1 MVLCLEPRFTRNAS
15 RSNCT
20 AAVNSCQR
28 NPGRA
33 ETPARAERSKTP
45 NLVLARH
52 CGHARDQPQKTR
64 DAMIDIDNTMTRDET
79 AKPSRR
85 HRPRGGRKNRKGSR
99 DEAEPSKKLFNPD
112 SGELFDPEEEARKA
126 EAEAARKRE
135 EKERLAQVE
144 KEAAAGRNAKADEWR
159 PSDLKRAPGGLREED
174 FPALPGGPAPKPAIA
189 VRPPPAPQREQPS
202 GPRFRGKV
210 VGNWTNSGPKGQAWI
225 RPDGVAENERKDLL
239 LYRDHVAKGL
249 QLKAGDRVEYGV
261 HNRPTSQGRSVAV
274 KVTKLD
280 ASMLRRAPTNRA
292 GVKVEDAGVPL
303 AQRVVR
309 DDGLQRALAASRA
322 DFDAEEQKR
331 LAERE
336 DEELAKALMLSAAA
350 ASEDDRRRREQEAA
364 EASRR
369 MAEMAAAKREAEAAE
384 TAAKR
389 EADAEADRRV
399 AEVVVAG
406 TETQPETQVPPDN
419 LAEAERRAAAAR
431 AQLAQIEQARRAAAE
446 ELRASQ
452 NIVEDA
458 RRRAARDQ
466 QRTLAFQPQSP
477 PRSLAALEQEWRQKT
492 PGTPGTVRK
501 TITLATRPAFDS
513 KQRDFVAFL
522 ASIGL
527 QHYAQKLREEQIDC
541 IADLKILNN
550 EDLEACGIPPR
561 DAATMMAG
569 LADLHPG
576 VA

>member
-1 MVLCLEPRFTRNAS
+1 
-15 RSNCT
+15 
-20 AAVNSCQR
+20 
-28 NPGRA
+28 
-33 ETPARAERSKTP
+33 
-45 NLVLARH
+45 
-52 CGHARDQPQKTR
+52 
-64 DAMIDIDNTMTRDET
+64 MIDIDNTMTRDET

-112 SGELFDPEEEARKA
+112 SGELFDPEDEARKA

-135 EKERLAQVE
+135 ERERQAVAE

-159 PSDLKRAPGGLREED
+159 PSEKPGAPGGLREED

-189 VRPPPAPQREQPS
+189 IRPPPAPQREQPS

-280 ASMLRRAPTNRA
+280 ASMLRRAPVRNA
-292 GVKVEDAGVPL
+292 GAKVEDAGIPL
-303 AQRVVR
+303 AQRQQPQR

-350 ASEDDRRRREQEAA
+350 ASEDDRRRREQEA
-364 EASRR
+364 EAS
-369 MAEMAAAKREAEAAE
+369 
-384 TAAKR
+384 AKR
-389 EADAEADRRV
+389 EADAEAERRV

-406 TETQPETQVPPDN
+406 TTTENAPDN
-419 LAEAERRAAAAR
+419 HVAEAERRASAAR
-431 AQLAQIEQARRAAAE
+431 AQLAEIERARRAAAE

-458 RRRAARDQ
+458 RRRAAANQ
-466 QRTLAFQPQSP
+466 QRVAFQPQSP

-501 TITLATRPAFDS
+501 TIQLGTRPAFDS

-522 ASIGL
+522 ASINL
-527 QHYAQKLREEQIDC
+527 AHYAQKLREEQIDC

>member
-1 MVLCLEPRFTRNAS
+1 MYITRVS
-15 RSNCT
+15 T
-20 AAVNSCQR
+20 QAA
-28 NPGRA
+28 
-33 ETPARAERSKTP
+33 
-45 NLVLARH
+45 
-52 CGHARDQPQKTR
+52 
-64 DAMIDIDNTMTRDET
+64 
-79 AKPSRR
+79 AKQ
-85 HRPRGGRKNRKGSR
+85 
-99 DEAEPSKKLFNPD
+99 
-112 SGELFDPEEEARKA
+112 
-126 EAEAARKRE
+126 EAEA
-135 EKERLAQVE
+135 
-144 KEAAAGRNAKADEWR
+144 
-159 PSDLKRAPGGLREED
+159 S
-174 FPALPGGPAPKPAIA
+174 
-189 VRPPPAPQREQPS
+189 
-202 GPRFRGKV
+202 
-210 VGNWTNSGPKGQAWI
+210 
-225 RPDGVAENERKDLL
+225 
-239 LYRDHVAKGL
+239 
-249 QLKAGDRVEYGV
+249 
-261 HNRPTSQGRSVAV
+261 
-274 KVTKLD
+274 
-280 ASMLRRAPTNRA
+280 
-292 GVKVEDAGVPL
+292 
-303 AQRVVR
+303 
-309 DDGLQRALAASRA
+309 
-322 DFDAEEQKR
+322 
-331 LAERE
+331 
-336 DEELAKALMLSAAA
+336 
-350 ASEDDRRRREQEAA
+350 
-364 EASRR
+364 
-369 MAEMAAAKREAEAAE
+369 
-384 TAAKR
+384 AKR
-389 EADAEADRRV
+389 EADAEAERRV

-541 IADLKILNN
+541 IADLKILNG

>member
-1 MVLCLEPRFTRNAS
+1 
-15 RSNCT
+15 
-20 AAVNSCQR
+20 
-28 NPGRA
+28 
-33 ETPARAERSKTP
+33 
-45 NLVLARH
+45 
-52 CGHARDQPQKTR
+52 
-64 DAMIDIDNTMTRDET
+64 
-79 AKPSRR
+79 
-85 HRPRGGRKNRKGSR
+85 
-99 DEAEPSKKLFNPD
+99 
-112 SGELFDPEEEARKA
+112 
-126 EAEAARKRE
+126 
-135 EKERLAQVE
+135 
-144 KEAAAGRNAKADEWR
+144 
-159 PSDLKRAPGGLREED
+159 
-174 FPALPGGPAPKPAIA
+174 
-189 VRPPPAPQREQPS
+189 
-202 GPRFRGKV
+202 
-210 VGNWTNSGPKGQAWI
+210 
-225 RPDGVAENERKDLL
+225 
-239 LYRDHVAKGL
+239 
-249 QLKAGDRVEYGV
+249 
-261 HNRPTSQGRSVAV
+261 VAV
-274 KVTKLD
+274 KVTKID
-280 ASMLRRAPTNRA
+280 ASMLRRAPNRVA
-292 GVKVEDAGVPL
+292 GAHVADAGVPL
-303 AQRVVR
+303 AQRQQPR

-369 MAEMAAAKREAEAAE
+369 MAEMAAAKKEAEAAE
-384 TAAKR
+384 AAAKR
-389 EADAEADRRV
+389 EAEAEADRRV

-406 TETQPETQVPPDN
+406 TETQPETQRPPDEI
-419 LAEAERRAAAAR
+419 AEAERRAAAAR
-431 AQLAQIEQARRAAAE
+431 AQLDQIEQARRAAAE

-541 IADLKILNN
+541 IADLKILNG

>member
-1 MVLCLEPRFTRNAS
+1 
-15 RSNCT
+15 
-20 AAVNSCQR
+20 
-28 NPGRA
+28 
-33 ETPARAERSKTP
+33 
-45 NLVLARH
+45 
-52 CGHARDQPQKTR
+52 
-64 DAMIDIDNTMTRDET
+64 MIDIDNTMTRDET
-79 AKPSRR
+79 PSRR
-85 HRPRGGRKNRKGSR
+85 GATDRGAGGRTGRARGTTPSRPKNYLIRTRASCSTPRRRRARPRRNGSR
-99 DEAEPSKKLFNPD
+99 S
-112 SGELFDPEEEARKA
+112 EERERQ
-126 EAEAARKRE
+126 AA
-135 EKERLAQVE
+135 VE
-144 KEAAAGRNAKADEWR
+144 KEAAAGRNAAADEWR
-159 PSDLKRAPGGLREED
+159 PSDVKRAPGGLREED
-174 FPALPGGPAPKPAIA
+174 FPALPGGPAPKPAVAI
-189 VRPPPAPQREQPS
+189 RPPPAPARAPRIT

-210 VGNWTNSGPKGQAWI
+210 VGNWTNSGPKG
-225 RPDGVAENERKDLL
+225 RPDPARRRRREPAEGRFVI
-239 LYRDHVAKGL
+239 RSTRQTSL
-249 QLKAGDRVEYGV
+249 QLKAGDRVEYG
-261 HNRPTSQGRSVAV
+261 HAAQKTTQGRTVARN
-274 KVTKLD
+274 VTKVD
-280 ASMLRRAPTNRA
+280 AGALRRAPVRNA
-292 GVKVEDAGVPL
+292 GAKVEDAGVPL
-303 AQRVVR
+303 AQRVTRPR

-369 MAEMAAAKREAEAAE
+369 MAEMAAAKHRG
-384 TAAKR
+384 
-389 EADAEADRRV
+389 RRRRRPRPRQ
-399 AEVVVAG
+399 ARPTPRRIAG
-406 TETQPETQVPPDN
+406 CGGRRRGHRLPRRHLTSR
-419 LAEAERRAAAAR
+419 EAERRAAAAR
-431 AQLAQIEQARRAAAE
+431 AQLAQIERARRAAAE

-466 QRTLAFQPQSP
+466 QRTAFQPQSP
-477 PRSLAALEQEWRQKT
+477 PRSFGA
-492 PGTPGTVRK
+492 GTGVATEDAGHAGHGAQDYS
-501 TITLATRPAFDS
+501 TLGTRPAFDS

-541 IADLKILNN
+541 IADLKILNG

>member
-1 MVLCLEPRFTRNAS
+1 
-15 RSNCT
+15 
-20 AAVNSCQR
+20 
-28 NPGRA
+28 
-33 ETPARAERSKTP
+33 
-45 NLVLARH
+45 
-52 CGHARDQPQKTR
+52 
-64 DAMIDIDNTMTRDET
+64 MIDIDNTMTRDET

-126 EAEAARKRE
+126 EAEAQAKRE
-135 EKERLAQVE
+135 ERERQAAAE

-159 PSDLKRAPGGLREED
+159 PSDVKRAPGGLREED
-174 FPALPGGPAPKPAIA
+174 FPALPGGPAPKPAVSI
-189 VRPPPAPQREQPS
+189 RPPPPPTRAPEIT

-210 VGNWTNSGPKGQAWI
+210 VGHWTNSGPKGQAWI

-280 ASMLRRAPTNRA
+280 ASMLRRAPNRVA
-292 GVKVEDAGVPL
+292 GAHVADAGVPL
-303 AQRVVR
+303 AQRRPV

-350 ASEDDRRRREQEAA
+350 ASEDDRRRREQESA
-364 EASRR
+364 EAARR
-369 MAEMAAAKREAEAAE
+369 MAEMAAAKKEAEAS
-384 TAAKR
+384 AKR
-389 EADAEADRRV
+389 EADAEAERRV

-406 TETQPETQVPPDN
+406 TDTDN
-419 LAEAERRAAAAR
+419 NVAEAERRAAAAR

-501 TITLATRPAFDS
+501 TIQLGTRPAFDS

-522 ASIGL
+522 ASINL
-527 QHYAQKLREEQIDC
+527 AHYAQKLREEQIDC

>member
-1 MVLCLEPRFTRNAS
+1 
-15 RSNCT
+15 
-20 AAVNSCQR
+20 
-28 NPGRA
+28 
-33 ETPARAERSKTP
+33 
-45 NLVLARH
+45 
-52 CGHARDQPQKTR
+52 
-64 DAMIDIDNTMTRDET
+64 MIDIDNTMTRDET

-112 SGELFDPEEEARKA
+112 SGELFDPEEEERKA
-126 EAEAARKRE
+126 EEEKQRQRE
-135 EKERLAQVE
+135 ERERQAAAE

-159 PSDLKRAPGGLREED
+159 PSEKPGAPGGLREED
-174 FPALPGGPAPKPAIA
+174 FPALPGGPAPKPAVSI
-189 VRPPPAPQREQPS
+189 RPPPAPQREQPS

-239 LYRDHVAKGL
+239 LYRDHVARGL

-280 ASMLRRAPTNRA
+280 ASMLRRAPVRNA
-292 GVKVEDAGVPL
+292 GAKVEDAGVPL
-303 AQRVVR
+303 AQRRPV

-369 MAEMAAAKREAEAAE
+369 MALAAAKQEAEAAE
-384 TAAKR
+384 AAAKR
-389 EADAEADRRV
+389 EADAEAERRV

-406 TETQPETQVPPDN
+406 TQGDDV
-419 LAEAERRAAAAR
+419 AEAERRAAAAR

-541 IADLKILNN
+541 IADLKILNG

>member
-1 MVLCLEPRFTRNAS
+1 LVAR
-15 RSNCT
+15 
-20 AAVNSCQR
+20 
-28 NPGRA
+28 
-33 ETPARAERSKTP
+33 ETPAPRAADPKFDPCAAFAGTR
-45 NLVLARH
+45 A
-52 CGHARDQPQKTR
+52 ADAKTR
-64 DAMIDIDNTMTRDET
+64 DAMIDIDKTMTRDET

-126 EAEAARKRE
+126 EAEKQRQRAERE
-135 EKERLAQVE
+135 RQVAVE

-159 PSDLKRAPGGLREED
+159 PSDVKRAPGGLREED

-189 VRPPPAPQREQPS
+189 TRPPPAPQRAPEIS

-249 QLKAGDRVEYGV
+249 NLKAGDRVEYGV

-280 ASMLRRAPTNRA
+280 ASMLRRAPVRNA
-292 GVKVEDAGVPL
+292 GAKVEDAGIPL
-303 AQRVVR
+303 AQRQQPQR

-364 EASRR
+364 EAARREQETAEASRR
-369 MAEMAAAKREAEAAE
+369 MAEMAAAKKEAEASAKREAEAEAE
-384 TAAKR
+384 
-389 EADAEADRRV
+389 RRV

-406 TETQPETQVPPDN
+406 TETQRPPDHV
-419 LAEAERRAAAAR
+419 AEAERRAAAAR
-431 AQLAQIEQARRAAAE
+431 AQLEEIERARRAAAE

-541 IADLKILNN
+541 IADLKILNG

>member
-1 MVLCLEPRFTRNAS
+1 M
-15 RSNCT
+15 
-20 AAVNSCQR
+20 
-28 NPGRA
+28 
-33 ETPARAERSKTP
+33 
-45 NLVLARH
+45 
-52 CGHARDQPQKTR
+52 
-64 DAMIDIDNTMTRDET
+64 
-79 AKPSRR
+79 
-85 HRPRGGRKNRKGSR
+85 
-99 DEAEPSKKLFNPD
+99 
-112 SGELFDPEEEARKA
+112 
-126 EAEAARKRE
+126 
-135 EKERLAQVE
+135 
-144 KEAAAGRNAKADEWR
+144 
-159 PSDLKRAPGGLREED
+159 
-174 FPALPGGPAPKPAIA
+174 
-189 VRPPPAPQREQPS
+189 
-202 GPRFRGKV
+202 
-210 VGNWTNSGPKGQAWI
+210 GNWTNSGPKGQAWI

-249 QLKAGDRVEYGV
+249 NLKAGDRVEYGV

-280 ASMLRRAPTNRA
+280 ASMLRRAPVRNA
-292 GVKVEDAGVPL
+292 GAKVEDAGIPL
-303 AQRVVR
+303 AQRQQPQR

-350 ASEDDRRRREQEAA
+350 ASEDDRRRREQEAT

-369 MAEMAAAKREAEAAE
+369 MAEMAAAKKDAEASAKREAEAE
-384 TAAKR
+384 
-389 EADAEADRRV
+389 AEARV

-466 QRTLAFQPQSP
+466 QRTAFQPQSP

-501 TITLATRPAFDS
+501 TIQLGTRPAFDS

-522 ASIGL
+522 ASINL
-527 QHYAQKLREEQIDC
+527 AHYAQKLREEQIDC

>member
-1 MVLCLEPRFTRNAS
+1 
-15 RSNCT
+15 
-20 AAVNSCQR
+20 
-28 NPGRA
+28 
-33 ETPARAERSKTP
+33 
-45 NLVLARH
+45 
-52 CGHARDQPQKTR
+52 
-64 DAMIDIDNTMTRDET
+64 MIDIDNTMRRDET

-85 HRPRGGRKNRKGSR
+85 RSRGGRKNRKGSR
-99 DEAEPSKKLFNPD
+99 DDAEPSKKLFDPD

-126 EAEAARKRE
+126 DEERQRQRE
-135 EKERLAQVE
+135 ERERQAAVE
-144 KEAAAGRNAKADEWR
+144 KEAAAGRNAAADEWR
-159 PSDLKRAPGGLREED
+159 PSDVKRAPGGLREED
-174 FPALPGGPAPKPAIA
+174 FPALPGGPAPKPAVSI
-189 VRPPPAPQREQPS
+189 RPPPPPQRAPEIS

-225 RPDGVAENERKDLL
+225 RPDGVHENERKDVL
-239 LYRDHVAKGL
+239 LYRQHVASGL
-249 QLKAGDRVEYGV
+249 QLKAGDRVEYG
-261 HNRPTSQGRSVAV
+261 HAAQKTTQGRTVARN
-274 KVTKLD
+274 VTKVD
-280 ASMLRRAPTNRA
+280 AGALRRAPVRNA
-292 GVKVEDAGVPL
+292 GAKVEDAGVPL
-303 AQRVVR
+303 AQRVTQPR

-350 ASEDDRRRREQEAA
+350 ATEDDRRRREQEAA

-369 MAEMAAAKREAEAAE
+369 MAEMAAAKQEAKEAE
-384 TAAKR
+384 
-389 EADAEADRRV
+389 DAEADRRV

-406 TETQPETQVPPDN
+406 TTTEDN
-419 LAEAERRAAAAR
+419 VAEAERRAAAAR

-466 QRTLAFQPQSP
+466 QRTAFQPQSP

-501 TITLATRPAFDS
+501 AIQLGTRPAFDS

-541 IADLKILNN
+541 IADLKILNG

>member
-1 MVLCLEPRFTRNAS
+1 
-15 RSNCT
+15 
-20 AAVNSCQR
+20 
-28 NPGRA
+28 
-33 ETPARAERSKTP
+33 
-45 NLVLARH
+45 
-52 CGHARDQPQKTR
+52 
-64 DAMIDIDNTMTRDET
+64 MIDIDNTMTRDEA

-99 DEAEPSKKLFNPD
+99 DEPEPSKKLFDPD

-126 EAEAARKRE
+126 EEEKQRQRE
-135 EKERLAQVE
+135 ERERQAAVE
-144 KEAAAGRNAKADEWR
+144 KEAAAGRNTNAEEWR
-159 PSDLKRAPGGLREED
+159 PSEKPGAPGGLREED

-189 VRPPPAPQREQPS
+189 IRPPPAPQRAPEIT

-225 RPDGVAENERKDLL
+225 RPDGVAESQRKDVL
-239 LYRDHVAKGL
+239 LYRQHVASGL
-249 QLKAGDRVEYGV
+249 QLKAGDRVEYG
-261 HNRPTSQGRSVAV
+261 HAAQKTTQGRTVARN
-274 KVTKLD
+274 VTKVD
-280 ASMLRRAPTNRA
+280 AGALRRAPVRNA
-292 GVKVEDAGVPL
+292 GAKVEDAGVPL
-303 AQRVVR
+303 AQRVTQPR

-369 MAEMAAAKREAEAAE
+369 MAEMAAAKQEAKEAE
-384 TAAKR
+384 
-389 EADAEADRRV
+389 DAEADRRV

-406 TETQPETQVPPDN
+406 TTTEDN
-419 LAEAERRAAAAR
+419 VAEAERRAAAAR

-466 QRTLAFQPQSP
+466 QRAAFQPQSP

-501 TITLATRPAFDS
+501 AIQLGTRPAFDS

-541 IADLKILNN
+541 IADLKILNE
-550 EDLEACGIPPR
+550 EDLASCGIPPR

>member
-1 MVLCLEPRFTRNAS
+1 
-15 RSNCT
+15 
-20 AAVNSCQR
+20 
-28 NPGRA
+28 
-33 ETPARAERSKTP
+33 
-45 NLVLARH
+45 
-52 CGHARDQPQKTR
+52 
-64 DAMIDIDNTMTRDET
+64 MIDIDNTMTRDET

-85 HRPRGGRKNRKGSR
+85 HRPRGGRKNRKGSN
-99 DEAEPSKKLFNPD
+99 DEGTKKLFNPD

-126 EAEAARKRE
+126 EAEAQAKRE
-135 EKERLAQVE
+135 ERERQAAAE
-144 KEAAAGRNAKADEWR
+144 KEAAAGRNTNAEEWR
-159 PSDLKRAPGGLREED
+159 PSEVKRAPGGLREED

-189 VRPPPAPQREQPS
+189 IRPPPAPQRAPEIT

-280 ASMLRRAPTNRA
+280 ATALRRAPNRVA
-292 GVKVEDAGVPL
+292 GAHVADAGVPL
-303 AQRVVR
+303 AQRRPV

-369 MAEMAAAKREAEAAE
+369 MAEMAAAKREA
-384 TAAKR
+384 
-389 EADAEADRRV
+389 DAEAEQRV

-541 IADLKILNN
+541 IADLKILNG

>member
-1 MVLCLEPRFTRNAS
+1 
-15 RSNCT
+15 
-20 AAVNSCQR
+20 
-28 NPGRA
+28 
-33 ETPARAERSKTP
+33 
-45 NLVLARH
+45 
-52 CGHARDQPQKTR
+52 
-64 DAMIDIDNTMTRDET
+64 MIDIDNTMTRDET

-85 HRPRGGRKNRKGSR
+85 HRPRGGRKNRKGST
-99 DEAEPSKKLFNPD
+99 DEGTKKLFNPD

-126 EAEAARKRE
+126 EAEKQRQRE
-135 EKERLAQVE
+135 ERERQAAAE
-144 KEAAAGRNAKADEWR
+144 KEAAAGRNTNAEEWR
-159 PSDLKRAPGGLREED
+159 PSEKPGAPGGLREED

-189 VRPPPAPQREQPS
+189 IRPPPPPQREQPS

-239 LYRDHVAKGL
+239 LYRDHVAKGV

-280 ASMLRRAPTNRA
+280 ASMLRRAPVRNA
-292 GVKVEDAGVPL
+292 GAKVEDAGIPL
-303 AQRVVR
+303 AQRQQPQR

-369 MAEMAAAKREAEAAE
+369 MAEMAAAKKEAEAAE
-384 TAAKR
+384 AAAKR
-389 EADAEADRRV
+389 EAEAEADRRV

>member
-1 MVLCLEPRFTRNAS
+1 
-15 RSNCT
+15 
-20 AAVNSCQR
+20 
-28 NPGRA
+28 
-33 ETPARAERSKTP
+33 
-45 NLVLARH
+45 
-52 CGHARDQPQKTR
+52 
-64 DAMIDIDNTMTRDET
+64 MIDIDNTMTRDET

-126 EAEAARKRE
+126 EAEKQRQRE
-135 EKERLAQVE
+135 ERERQAQIE

-159 PSDLKRAPGGLREED
+159 PSEKPGAPGGLREED

-189 VRPPPAPQREQPS
+189 IRPPPAPQREQPS

-210 VGNWTNSGPKGQAWI
+210 VGHWTNSGPKGQAWI

-280 ASMLRRAPTNRA
+280 ASMLRRAPVRNA
-292 GVKVEDAGVPL
+292 GAKVEDAGIPL
-303 AQRVVR
+303 AQRQPPR

-369 MAEMAAAKREAEAAE
+369 MAEMVRRRVRGPFPSIVHHACVYTGGREARGGGV
-384 TAAKR
+384 R
-389 EADAEADRRV
+389 EAR
-399 AEVVVAG
+399 G
-406 TETQPETQVPPDN
+406 
-419 LAEAERRAAAAR
+419 
-431 AQLAQIEQARRAAAE
+431 
-446 ELRASQ
+446 
-452 NIVEDA
+452 
-458 RRRAARDQ
+458 RRRGRAPRRRGRRRGHRDSARD
-466 QRTLAFQPQSP
+466 SG
-477 PRSLAALEQEWRQKT
+477 AA
-492 PGTPGTVRK
+492 
-501 TITLATRPAFDS
+501 
-513 KQRDFVAFL
+513 
-522 ASIGL
+522 
-527 QHYAQKLREEQIDC
+527 
-541 IADLKILNN
+541 
-550 EDLEACGIPPR
+550 
-561 DAATMMAG
+561 
-569 LADLHPG
+569 
-576 VA
+576 